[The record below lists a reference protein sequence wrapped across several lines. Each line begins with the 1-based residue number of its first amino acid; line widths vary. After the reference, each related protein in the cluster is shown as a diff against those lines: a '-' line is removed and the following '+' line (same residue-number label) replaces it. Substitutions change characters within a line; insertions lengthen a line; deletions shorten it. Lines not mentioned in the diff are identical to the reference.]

1 MDDVTSAPAG
11 PSPFLGGARRRPA
24 TRPRR
29 LASATAAGLLALVL
43 GVGLAPSAWSDP
55 PSDDDVRAAR
65 EAADGAAR
73 DVATVEGELASL
85 RDRQSTAE
93 AAVETAA
100 EEYAAAQ
107 DALAAADAEVRDAQE
122 ALTTA
127 RTGEADARAAVG
139 ALFRASRQGSTDL
152 DALRAVLDAD
162 GVGQVVERENAERV
176 AGRTA
181 GRAVDA
187 HATAR
192 AVADTARARADAAL
206 AHQGEVEDRARDAL
220 AAAQVSS
227 DALADAVQE
236 SATRR
241 EALLAELARAR
252 ATSVDVERQR
262 QDALDAQAASER
274 ETAARAR
281 VEAPATGTPSGTPAA
296 PPTSSPAP
304 ANPAPDPAPAPPPAP
319 DPAPAPNPAP
329 APTPAPPPDPPP
341 VVTPPPGTGVGSAAQ
356 GQAAVAWARTKIGAP
371 YVFGG
376 TGPGY
381 DCSGLTSRAWA
392 AAGVDITRTSR
403 SQYQRVQKISY
414 DQLRPG
420 DLVFYANDTSNP
432 STIRHVAMYTGN
444 GMMIEARQ
452 PGSPVHEVAMR
463 WADAMPY
470 AGRP

>member
-1 MDDVTSAPAG
+1 MDDATSAHAARPEA
-11 PSPFLGGARRRPA
+11 LGEARRRPA
-24 TRPRR
+24 AGPRR
-29 LASATAAGLLALVL
+29 FASATAAGLLALVL
-43 GVGLAPSAWSDP
+43 GVGLAPSASSDP

-73 DVATVEGELASL
+73 DVESVERELESL
-85 RDRQSTAE
+85 RDRRSSAE

-107 DALAAADAEVRDAQE
+107 DALATADAEVRDAQE
-122 ALTTA
+122 ALAAA
-127 RTGEADARAAVG
+127 RTGESESRAAVG

-227 DALADAVQE
+227 DALDDAVQE

-274 ETAARAR
+274 EAAARAR
-281 VEAPATGTPSGTPAA
+281 VEAPAGASSGAPAA

-304 ANPAPDPAPAPPPAP
+304 ANPAPAPAPAPDPAPAPAP

-329 APTPAPPPDPPP
+329 APTPDPPP

-356 GQAAVAWARTKIGAP
+356 GRAAVAWARTKIGAP

-414 DQLRPG
+414 DRLRPG
-420 DLVFYANDTSNP
+420 DLIFYANDTGNP

-444 GMMIEARQ
+444 GRMIEARQ